1 MAKEFRLLSLLLVV
15 ILIVLIVAC
24 GRQPQTPVATPS
36 LAPTTPATVEAATVV
51 PPVTL
56 VDRELLDDTQGVNA
70 SCDSSDGAEFTCTD
84 TSPQSMLQSTLS
96 VAIDGSTYARW
107 RLHFAAIDAP
117 LTGDETL
124 LIRANRQGNVT
135 PNLYLVEQSGRR
147 VAVSL
152 ARYGLREGEQTVAIP
167 LREIRDEER
176 QWPDFATVNEVQ
188 LVFEWAEM
196 AGTLELQSLQ
206 FVSAWQESVSVQSEA
221 ESLAAALTMPEGF
234 SATAI
239 VDDLRAM
246 TQVQFTADETLWAST
261 QDGRIWRYSDSNG
274 DGGYDQ
280 RLLYATGFE
289 EVVGLLY
296 DPADGALWV
305 AGRGKLY
312 HTLDR
317 DGNGVAD
324 KRDLRL
330 DGLPWG
336 RHQNNGLAWNPD
348 PDPFTGEPGGS
359 WLYFGLGST
368 EDLEVGGPWNA
379 QILRFPRAGQGEA
392 DLQSV
397 SRGNRN
403 AYAVLWAPVPAV
415 LSQPDGE
422 HAWQLFA
429 SENGPD
435 FNDAPD
441 EVNHIRW
448 QHDYGFPLQFGPID
462 TAGGAVDGE
471 PHSGPVYPVTPHA
484 SADGLA
490 YVTNPTWPLA
500 YQTLYVSL
508 FGQVFSEGIVG
519 HIVERITLS
528 PVETATGT
536 TYRGEPSTFIT
547 GLDRPLPLTTA
558 PNGDLVVGDYATG
571 VIYQVHYQKAE

>member
-1 MAKEFRLLSLLLVV
+1 MSKKFYFLLPLLLLLLFLFVV
-15 ILIVLIVAC
+15 C
-24 GRQPQTPVATPS
+24 GRQAQTSTATPS
-36 LAPTTPATVEAATVV
+36 LAPTVAVTDEATTTALPIA
-51 PPVTL
+51 L
-56 VDRELLDDTQGVNA
+56 VDRELLDGTQGIAA
-70 SCDSSDGAEFTCTD
+70 SCDSSDGADFTCTAAS
-84 TSPQSMLQSTLS
+84 TPPTLS
-96 VAIDGSTYARW
+96 VNIDGSAFARW
-107 RLHFAAIDAP
+107 RLHVADIDAP

-124 LIRANRQGNVT
+124 LIRANRHGNVT
-135 PNLYLVEQSGRR
+135 PNLYLVEQGGRR

-176 QWPDFATVNEVQ
+176 QWPDFAAVNEVQ
-188 LVFEWAEM
+188 IVFEWAEM
-196 AGTLELQSLQ
+196 AGTLELHSLQ
-206 FVSAWQESVSVQSEA
+206 FVSVWQEALSLQPEA
-221 ESLAAALTMPEGF
+221 EALAAALTVPEGF

-239 VDDLRAM
+239 LDDLRAV
-246 TQVQFTADETLWAST
+246 TQLQFAADGTLWAST
-261 QDGRIWRYSDSNG
+261 QEGRIWRYRDSDG
-274 DGGYDQ
+274 DGRYDQ

-296 DPADGALWV
+296 DPVDGALWV
-305 AGRGKLY
+305 GGRGKLF
-312 HTLDR
+312 HTLDS

-324 KRDLRL
+324 VRDLRL

-379 QILRFPRAGQGEA
+379 QILRFPRSAQGQA

-403 AYAVLWAPVPAV
+403 AYTVIWAPVPID
-415 LSQPDGE
+415 LSHPDGAR
-422 HAWQLFA
+422 AWQLFA

-448 QHDYGFPLQFGPID
+448 QHDYGFPVQFGPVD
-462 TAGGAVDGE
+462 TASGAVDGE
-471 PHSGPVYPVTPHA
+471 PYSGPVYPVAAHA
-484 SADGLA
+484 SADGLV
-490 YVTNPTWPLA
+490 YVTNPDWPAA

-508 FGQVFSEGIVG
+508 FGQVFSEGVVG
-519 HIVERITLS
+519 HTVERIMLRA
-528 PVETATGT
+528 VETATGT
-536 TYRGEPSTFIT
+536 TYRGEPSTFIA
-547 GLDRPLPLTTA
+547 GLDRPLPLATA
-558 PNGDLVVGDYATG
+558 PNGDLIVGDYATG

>member
-1 MAKEFRLLSLLLVV
+1 MAKEFRLLIPILFLVLV
-15 ILIVLIVAC
+15 VAC
-24 GRQPQTPVATPS
+24 GRQSQRPTAAPS
-36 LAPTTPATVEAATVV
+36 LAPTMAVTEQAPTVIA
-51 PPVTL
+51 PVGL
-56 VDRELLDDTQGVNA
+56 VDRELLEAHPGVNA
-70 SCDSSDGAEFTCTD
+70 SCDSSDGADFTCTNAA
-84 TSPQSMLQSTLS
+84 TQPTFS
-96 VAIDGSTYARW
+96 VNIDGGAYARW
-107 RLHFAAIDAP
+107 QLHVADIGTP

-124 LIRANRQGNVT
+124 LIRANRQGNIT
-135 PNLYLVEQSGRR
+135 PNLYLVEQGGRR

-152 ARYGLREGEQTVAIP
+152 ARYGLSEGAQTVAIP
-167 LREIRDEER
+167 LREIRDEEQ
-176 QWPDFATVNEVQ
+176 QWPDFAAVNEVQ
-188 LVFEWAEM
+188 IVFEWAEM
-196 AGTLELQSLQ
+196 AGTLDLQSLQ
-206 FVSAWQESVSVQSEA
+206 FVSAWQEAVSLQTEA
-221 ESLAAALTMPEGF
+221 EELAAALIVPEDF
-234 SATAI
+234 TATAI
-239 VDDLRAM
+239 VDDLRAV
-246 TQVQFTADETLWAST
+246 TQLQFTADGTLWAST
-261 QDGRIWRYSDSNG
+261 QEGRIWRYRDSNG
-274 DGGYDQ
+274 DGRYDQ

-289 EVVGLLY
+289 EVVGILY

-305 AGRGKLY
+305 GGRGKLY
-312 HTLDR
+312 HTLDS

-324 KRDLRL
+324 ERDLRL

-379 QILRFPRAGQGEA
+379 QILRFPRSGQGEA

-403 AYAVLWAPVPAV
+403 AYAVLWAPVPID
-415 LSQPDGE
+415 LGQPDGE
-422 HAWQLFA
+422 SGWQLFA

-448 QHDYGFPLQFGPID
+448 QHDYGFPVQFGPVDI
-462 TAGGAVDGE
+462 ASGAVDGD
-471 PHSGPVYPVTPHA
+471 PYSGPVYPVAAHA
-484 SADGLA
+484 SADGLVYITNADWPVA
-490 YVTNPTWPLA
+490 YR
-500 YQTLYVSL
+500 TLYLSL

-519 HIVERITLS
+519 HTVERITLS

-536 TYRGEPSTFIT
+536 TFRGEPSTFIA

-571 VIYQVHYQKAE
+571 VIYQVHYTQQGHQ